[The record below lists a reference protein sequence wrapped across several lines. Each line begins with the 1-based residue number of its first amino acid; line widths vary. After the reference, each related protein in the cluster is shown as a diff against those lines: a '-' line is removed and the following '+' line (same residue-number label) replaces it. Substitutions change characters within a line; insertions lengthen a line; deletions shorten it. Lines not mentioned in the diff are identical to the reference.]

1 MLICFKQAMKEK
13 KVSKSLVGYTE
24 GIQKKKT
31 QDLHNEF
38 KVKHGQKTWRFPV
51 DIEQMSNKNG
61 FDTVIVVSLR
71 LAD

>member
-31 QDLHNEF
+31 
-38 KVKHGQKTWRFPV
+38 
-51 DIEQMSNKNG
+51 
-61 FDTVIVVSLR
+61 
-71 LAD
+71 